1 MRRAIREKV
10 VPEEVVPQ
18 NVINQLI
25 DEDAEPPKTDAFAFL
40 MRLRALGIGSADFL
54 NLLEGCGAP
63 ESVILKIKRNPAMN
77 LQGLILT
84 LENSELTS
92 DDYKRMLLTARQVWE
107 RTLTL
112 RLEKTEKISR
122 EMERESAQNE
132 EQDEIPAKS
141 EIEEDSE
148 NADFSEDEPE
158 DEDGLDIDEEMSEM
172 SFTAVLDRISEELR
186 NGTLAPNEDERE
198 VDEQDEQEVD
208 GQDEQEVDEQ
218 DEQEVAG
225 QDEQEVDEQDEQ
237 EISGQDEDVAE
248 VREEQND
255 NSDGGELS
263 FTDAFDRIKS
273 GKQVSP
279 ADAGDDIGQS
289 AIIDIDGDALK
300 ERIGGRDGESRI
312 FDEVYKDVDEEEPD
326 ADGAERDFD
335 NDGEFHG
342 DEEFDGEEP
351 DYDDD
356 NDDDDDDDDGDSR
369 VYHKGAIIGGAV
381 GAAALI
387 GAGIFMGGFTLGKAK
402 KLDYAEDN
410 TEIFAKI
417 YEEYTAGQA
426 GGEEVYG
433 IGSSAGGVF
442 GDLLIGSADGDRIG
456 YFSQDDSRLLITRE
470 SISVSVVKNG
480 EVTALEDVLP
490 PENARFV
497 AAFDEN
503 GELYAV
509 FSGEVSGYTK
519 LKDGKAQYTVC
530 QDGVLTDFE
539 SKDGEIR
546 LGTVYTP
553 NFTHNFTVND
563 EDVYLPKIGIEKAPI
578 TAANVVISDT
588 DGYSYG
594 VSAGYSAEN
603 GQTLSACAVIGD
615 PAAVSADG
623 RFAMNGDVG
632 LLLTVQDGGD
642 GGDGEGDEKGEIL
655 SQSTEVFS
663 RAAFFENG
671 CALVGAENSK
681 GNSDVKILDKD
692 MKPASNITGISA
704 KISGMWF
711 DGSVLTVDGED
722 GVILR
727 ADCSDTSA
735 PKTLVLQNAEGV
747 CIGNSALTFG
757 VSGNA
762 FTITRYERENGE
774 VRELAKFTKEL
785 PAEQLSTVKFGDL
798 GAVLMSGAKSGAA
811 FSYFDGVSVVSE
823 YAVFENGVTPQT
835 VSVYDDKT
843 GFTAA
848 FEQNGKITAVCGE
861 GAKSF

>member
-141 EIEEDSE
+141 GIEEDSE

-186 NGTLAPNEDERE
+186 NGTLAPNENEQE
-198 VDEQDEQEVD
+198 VDGQDEQEVD

-218 DEQEVAG
+218 DEQE
-225 QDEQEVDEQDEQ
+225 
-237 EISGQDEDVAE
+237 ISEQDEDVAE
-248 VREEQND
+248 VREDRND

-263 FTDAFDRIKS
+263 FTDTFDRIKS
-273 GKQVSP
+273 GKQVSL

-300 ERIGGRDGESRI
+300 ERIGGRDGDTESRI

-335 NDGEFHG
+335 NDGEFHE

-356 NDDDDDDDDGDSR
+356 NDDDDDDVDGDSR

-402 KLDYAEDN
+402 KLDYAKDN
-410 TEIFAKI
+410 TEIFSKI

-470 SISVSVVKNG
+470 NISVSVVKNG

-615 PAAVSADG
+615 PVAVSADG
-623 RFAMNGDVG
+623 RFALNGDVG

-642 GGDGEGDEKGEIL
+642 GEKGEIL
-655 SQSTEVFS
+655 SQNTDVFS

-671 CALVGAENSK
+671 CALVGAENSE
-681 GNSDVKILDKD
+681 GNSDVKILD
-692 MKPASNITGISA
+692 
-704 KISGMWF
+704 
-711 DGSVLTVDGED
+711 E
-722 GVILR
+722 
-727 ADCSDTSA
+727 
-735 PKTLVLQNAEGV
+735 
-747 CIGNSALTFG
+747 
-757 VSGNA
+757 
-762 FTITRYERENGE
+762 TRVKHHGYFRENIGH
-774 VRELAKFTKEL
+774 
-785 PAEQLSTVKFGDL
+785 
-798 GAVLMSGAKSGAA
+798 
-811 FSYFDGVSVVSE
+811 VV
-823 YAVFENGVTPQT
+823 
-835 VSVYDDKT
+835 
-843 GFTAA
+843 
-848 FEQNGKITAVCGE
+848 
-861 GAKSF
+861 